1 MLRDRT
7 FVACLLAIF
16 GVPLV
21 AMALLPLSDTSEP
34 RYAEIARL
42 MAESGDWIT
51 PWFSPGVPFWGKP
64 PLSFWAQALAFRWLG
79 VTEFAVRLP
88 SWLALLGSTVAL
100 YHCVAAL
107 FDRAVARRAVLILGS
122 CALSF
127 VASGAVLTDPFLAL
141 GTTLC
146 MTGWLMASY
155 RPTLFWRYSF
165 FIGLS
170 VGLLAKGPLVL
181 VMVAGVLV
189 PWLVLYPSARSS
201 VRALPWVTGS
211 LLAAVLTLPWY
222 LAAEWKTPGF
232 LDYFI
237 VGEHFRRFLDPGW
250 AGDLYGTAHQAA
262 RGRIWYY
269 WLQATFPWGAV
280 ALVLLLKALT
290 RPVVRL
296 AAVRLLRGNS
306 RLVYF
311 LGWAFFTPVFFT
323 FSGNILWTYVL
334 PSLAGFSVVL
344 AVLWPAPRTVSQTV
358 DSSRAPV
365 SAVSAPLGRLT
376 FLVFVAPVVVSV
388 LVAVGMLKPE
398 LLKTEKGLVNY
409 AHQVASGNP
418 PLLYLDELPFSARF
432 YSRNTAIPV
441 TQNQVNEK
449 LRSGQPFLLAVPK
462 DRADSLAD
470 AGDFKPVFQSRR
482 HVLLMPAG
490 AANRQVA
497 GHRGATAPSSSIQ

>member
-107 FDRAVARRAVLILGS
+107 FDRAAARRAVLILGS

-181 VMVAGVLV
+181 VM
-189 PWLVLYPSARSS
+189 
-201 VRALPWVTGS
+201 
-211 LLAAVLTLPWY
+211 
-222 LAAEWKTPGF
+222 
-232 LDYFI
+232 
-237 VGEHFRRFLDPGW
+237 
-250 AGDLYGTAHQAA
+250 
-262 RGRIWYY
+262 
-269 WLQATFPWGAV
+269 V